1 MVKTLRVVAL
11 SLLITGLMTGCVKE
25 KLDILTNQV
34 FNNSKASQ
42 ENESITWGAERKDS
56 LLIDP
61 TNFQKEDPYHEM
73 DKGPYNHEMI
83 TIPAGNYLMGSKF
96 GNNKNNQPLHKVTI
110 NAFRLGQYEVTQKQW
125 RDVMGWS
132 SNKYKRCDDCPVDLV
147 SWEDVQDFI
156 YRLNQKTWGKPYRL
170 PSESEWEYA
179 CRSGGE
185 VQTYCG
191 GDSPDNL
198 GWYNQNS
205 SGKTHPVGRKKPNR
219 LGLYDMT
226 GNVSEYVE
234 DCYFDSYVGAPTNGA
249 ARTNNFCSNKVARGG
264 SFRSGRPPLGSTF
277 RGVRSPTNRNSDV
290 GFRLAQDH

>member
-34 FNNSKASQ
+34 FNNSKESQ
-42 ENESITWGAERKDS
+42 ENESITWGAERKGS
-56 LLIDP
+56 LFIDP
-61 TNFQKEDPYHEM
+61 TVFKEEDPY
-73 DKGPYNHEMI
+73 KRVPYNHEMI
-83 TIPAGNYLMGSKF
+83 TIPAGNYLMGSPF
-96 GNNKNNQPLHKVTI
+96 GFENIQPLHKVTI
-110 NAFRLGQYEVTQKQW
+110 NAFRLGRYEVTQKQW
-125 RDVMGWS
+125 RDVMDKLPS
-132 SNKYKRCDDCPVDLV
+132 ESKKCDDCPVGHV

-191 GDSPDNL
+191 GESFNNL
-198 GWYNQNS
+198 GWHNQNS
-205 SGKTHPVGRKKPNR
+205 SGRARPVGGKNPNR
-219 LGLYDMT
+219 LGLYDMS
-226 GNVSEYVE
+226 GNVFEMVE
-234 DCYFDSYVGAPTNGA
+234 DCYFDSYVGAPTNGV
-249 ARTNNFCSNKVARGG
+249 ARTDNFCSEKVARGG
-264 SFRSGRPPLGSTF
+264 SFFSSLFYLRSAS
-277 RGVRSPTNRNSDV
+277 RGVVNRSDQVDFV

>member
-61 TNFQKEDPYHEM
+61 TNFQEEDPY
-73 DKGPYNHEMI
+73 KRVPYNHEMI
-83 TIPAGNYLMGSKF
+83 TIPAGNYLMGSPF
-96 GNNKNNQPLHKVTI
+96 GFENIQPLHKVTI

-156 YRLNQKTWGKPYRL
+156 YRLNQKTWGRPYRL

-185 VQTYCG
+185 SQIYCG
-191 GDSPDNL
+191 GDKIDNL
-198 GWYNQNS
+198 GWNNYNS
-205 SGKTHPVGRKKPNR
+205 PGKKRPVGGKKPNR
-219 LGLYDMT
+219 LGLYDMS
-226 GNVSEYVE
+226 GNVSEMVE

-249 ARTNNFCSNKVARGG
+249 ARTDNFCSNKVIRGG
-264 SFRSGRPPLGSTF
+264 SVHRSYNSNLLASRQ
-277 RGVRSPTNRNSDV
+277 RSFNSHTNRYLLV

>member
-34 FNNSKASQ
+34 FNNSKESQ
-42 ENESITWGAERKDS
+42 ENESITWGAERKGS
-56 LLIDP
+56 LFIDP
-61 TNFQKEDPYHEM
+61 TVFKEEDPY
-73 DKGPYNHEMI
+73 KRVPYNHEMI
-83 TIPAGNYLMGSKF
+83 TIPAGNYLMGSPF
-96 GNNKNNQPLHKVTI
+96 GFENIQPLHKVTI
-110 NAFRLGQYEVTQKQW
+110 NAFRLGRYEVTQKQW
-125 RDVMGWS
+125 RDVMDKLPS
-132 SNKYKRCDDCPVDLV
+132 ESKKCDDCPVEHV

-156 YRLNQKTWGKPYRL
+156 YRLNQRAWGNPYRL

-185 VQTYCG
+185 AQTYCG
-191 GDSPDNL
+191 GNSPDNL

-234 DCYFDSYVGAPTNGA
+234 DCYFDSYMGAPTNGA
-249 ARTNNFCSNKVARGG
+249 ARTNNFCSNKVVRGG
-264 SFRSGRPPLGSTF
+264 SILDYIQLESRQRDFSAYK
-277 RGVRSPTNRNSDV
+277 NRNLFV